1 MTDSPAGA
9 ARILLAEDD
18 RILRKAGEVSL
29 KKKGFDVIAAV
40 DGEDALAKAREH
52 KPDLILLDVMMPKMH
67 GFDVL
72 RALKGDASVRH
83 IPVIMLTNL
92 EQAADI
98 ARATDGGA
106 VGYLVKS
113 NMNLDALAGKITS
126 ALKDRRQPVP

>member
-1 MTDSPAGA
+1 MSTP

-29 KKKGFDVIAAV
+29 KKKGYEVIPAV
-40 DGEDALAKAREH
+40 DGEDALAKARAQ

-72 RALKGDASVRH
+72 HAMKRDPEVRD

-92 EQAADI
+92 EQPADIQRAAD
-98 ARATDGGA
+98 AGA
-106 VGYLVKS
+106 HSYLVKS
-113 NMNLDALAGKITS
+113 NMNLDELAARIAEALSGK
-126 ALKDRRQPVP
+126 